1 MWDGIEITIYY
12 LLHFPNY
19 LDERRSL
26 LDNLQNIGENIHDKN
41 DFQFSEFLL
50 LVVSLNNDASDTCI
64 LNATIQYMLITKRF
78 DDFYTNPWV
87 AWMIHIF
94 EYICWRYRLQQYIT
108 QDLITGC
115 LYLFYYCCYYLYNEL
130 LNFLFCKCN
139 SSHPACICSKLVLM
153 PGALL
158 FTLSISLN
166 KFLLVEIPSTKHQ
179 T

>member
-1 MWDGIEITIYY
+1 MQLWDGIEITIYY

-26 LDNLQNIGENIHDKN
+26 LDNLQNIGENIRDKN

-115 LYLFYYCCYYLYNEL
+115 
-130 LNFLFCKCN
+130 
-139 SSHPACICSKLVLM
+139 CIFFIIV
-153 PGALL
+153 AII
-158 FTLSISLN
+158 SITS
-166 KFLLVEIPSTKHQ
+166 F
-179 T
+179 